1 MEKPELLRSCVEAMS
16 AAIRKANPLCACCV
30 KIRCFDDTDATI
42 ALARM
47 LEEAGCQCLT
57 VHGRTRGGGGGKRT
71 GKWLA
76 NWDWIRSVKLA
87 VSIPVVSNGN
97 IRVHQ
102 DIDSC
107 LQHTGADC
115 VMSGCGALKRPFI
128 FSPSSQPVERMG
140 WENDDA
146 RGGTP
151 AIPATEPPS
160 RNTAEVFVGDCRAA
174 DQARRQDGG
183 NQWVQRLRCA
193 RLYLRS
199 AAEYNAHPRQIAKH
213 LQEMLPKQVLRREAA
228 LALGPRIVRLAAGT
242 SNHAAPA
249 DLEALAADLGLLLQD
264 LWTDSGSLPAEAYE
278 ISDSDEE
285 AGGEERGGG

>member
-1 MEKPELLRSCVEAMS
+1 MEKPELLRSCVEVMS

-30 KIRCFDDTDATI
+30 KIRCFEDTEATV

-97 IRVHQ
+97 IRVHR
-102 DIDSC
+102 DIESC

-128 FSPSSQPVERMG
+128 FSPSSQPVYRMG

-146 RGGTP
+146 GRGNP
-151 AIPATEPPS
+151 AGALGDGGA
-160 RNTAEVFVGDCRAA
+160 AEQKKRKG
-174 DQARRQDGG
+174 GG
-183 NQWVQRLRCA
+183 NQWERRLQCA
-193 RLYLRS
+193 CLYLRA
-199 AAEYNAHPRQIAKH
+199 AAEYDAHPRQIAKH
-213 LQEMLPKQVLRREAA
+213 LQEMVPRPVLRREAA
-228 LALGPRIVRLAAGT
+228 QALGPRIIQLAAGT
-242 SNHAAPA
+242 NNHAAPA
-249 DLEALAADLGLLLQD
+249 DLEALSADLELLLQD
-264 LWTDSGSLPAEAYE
+264 LATNSSSLPAEAYE
-278 ISDSDEE
+278 ISDSDED
-285 AGGEERGGG
+285 AGGEDRGGG